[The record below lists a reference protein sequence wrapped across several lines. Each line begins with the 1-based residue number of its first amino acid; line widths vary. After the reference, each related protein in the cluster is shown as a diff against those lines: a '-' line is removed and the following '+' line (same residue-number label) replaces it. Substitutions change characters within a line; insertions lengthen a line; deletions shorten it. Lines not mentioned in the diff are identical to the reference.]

1 MSKLQEISDK
11 MAARFGKGKP
21 LHAFHAL
28 FDAVDTFLLTPSSV
42 THNGCH
48 VRDAVDMKRIM
59 ITVMFALCPALLFG
73 WWNVGYQHF
82 LSEGVVPMFWNAF
95 GYGFLQWLPMA
106 VVVYAVGLTIEVC
119 FAQWRGHEVAEGF
132 FVTGFLIPMIMP
144 PDVPLWILAVA
155 TAFSV
160 VFAKEVFGGTGY
172 NFLNPAVVARVF
184 VFFAYPS
191 VISGDKVWIAHP
203 GMSDAVSGAT
213 PLAMESVAQIPSN
226 WELFVGAIPGCIG
239 ETCKIAILIGA
250 LLLVFT
256 QVADW
261 RIMLSV
267 MVGGVGMAALFNAV
281 GMTDVPVLTQLLM
294 GGFLFGAVF
303 MATDPVTAA
312 HTRAG
317 KYVYGLLVGII
328 AIMVR
333 VLNKGYVEGMMLAIL
348 LMNVMAPLI
357 DYCVIR
363 IHIRKRKQR
372 IARSRV

>member
-1 MSKLQEISDK
+1 MGFFQEWSD
-11 MAARFGKGKP
+11 RLSGHFEKGRP
-21 LHAFHAL
+21 LHAFKAL
-28 FDAVDTFLLTPSSV
+28 FDAVDTFLLTPAAV
-42 THNGCH
+42 THNGSH

-59 ITVMFALCPALLFG
+59 ITVMIALCPALLFG

-82 LSEGVVPMFWNAF
+82 LSVGATPGFWQAF
-95 GYGFLQWLPMA
+95 GYGFLRWLPMA

-144 PDVPLWILAVA
+144 PTVPLWILAVA

-172 NFLNPAVVARVF
+172 NFLNPAIVTRVF

-191 VISGDKVWIAHP
+191 VISGDSVWIAHP
-203 GMSDAVSGAT
+203 GVCDAVSGAT
-213 PLAMESVAQIPSN
+213 PLAVDVAQIPSD

-239 ETCKIAILIGA
+239 ETCKIAVLLGA
-250 LLLVFT
+250 AILLLT
-256 QVADW
+256 KVADW

-267 MVGGVGMAALFNAV
+267 LVGGAGMAAIFHAV
-281 GMTDVPVLTQLLM
+281 GMTGVPVLTQLLM
-294 GGFLFGAVF
+294 GGFLFGMVF

-317 KYVYGLLVGII
+317 KYVYGLLVGIL

-357 DYCVIR
+357 DYCVTR

-372 IARSRV
+372 IARSKV

>member
-95 GYGFLQWLPMA
+95 GYGFLQWLPMV

-267 MVGGVGMAALFNAV
+267 LVGGAGMAAIFHAV